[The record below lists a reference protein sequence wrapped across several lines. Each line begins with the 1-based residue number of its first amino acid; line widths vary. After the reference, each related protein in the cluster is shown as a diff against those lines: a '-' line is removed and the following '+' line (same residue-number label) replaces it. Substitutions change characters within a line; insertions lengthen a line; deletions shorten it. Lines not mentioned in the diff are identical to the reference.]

1 MDDPLVEKLAP
12 WPVDGTPEG
21 EAGDHEEIRYAKGLR
36 EGDHLMQPAR
46 GADLDPDAER
56 RMYHRHEDDAPALGI
71 IDPEDAAPLHGGAV
85 GFGRRGGFGRRA
97 GLVA

>member
-71 IDPEDAAPLHGGAV
+71 IDPCDRKAQE
-85 GFGRRGGFGRRA
+85 RRMNMKF
-97 GLVA
+97 